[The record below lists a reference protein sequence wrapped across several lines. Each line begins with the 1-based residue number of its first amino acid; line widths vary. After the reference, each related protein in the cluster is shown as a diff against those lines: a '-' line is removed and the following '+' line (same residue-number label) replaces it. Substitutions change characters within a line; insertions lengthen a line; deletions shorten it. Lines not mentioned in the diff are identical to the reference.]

1 MGRKVTVYKPTSV
14 LYTKDQLMN
23 VFKSHDADG
32 DGKLSREEL
41 KKAFKYLGSRWC
53 SYRTEQALRCTDAND
68 DGYIDEKEL
77 ERLVDYTL
85 ERQYTIV

>member
-41 KKAFKYLGSRWC
+41 KKAFKYLGSRWVH
-53 SYRTEQALRCTDAND
+53 
-68 DGYIDEKEL
+68 IEL
-77 ERLVDYTL
+77 SRHSGVLMLTMMGTL
-85 ERQYTIV
+85 MKRSWKS